1 MIRRFF
7 GPIPFSVF
15 ILLSVALG
23 YVIHSYMPNYIRT
36 SILKIENIELKDTT
50 KASKPLAIS
59 KLELMRISEKLSI
72 LMKSK
77 KQVSTPLIS
86 FLENHPTTADI
97 YPTKVSLSVSKDEK
111 EILLD
116 VVYTPKL
123 YTKDVAVLV
132 NEEAK
137 NLITDYFKQ
146 NLENKKSSAVSVITE
161 KKKNIQSI
169 PTKKEETPEIVTPEK
184 VKVAPKTENNKVP
197 PEIANNLTKFKE
209 FKAQEEAKLKEIQDQ
224 LNSLPPPSSTP
235 LVMLTSN
242 LQKNYEMQLIVLNG
256 KKDWIKNSDPEQIKK
271 IESEKAV
278 VFEKLKNE
286 NIKLRDESYYFK
298 GQQDKALREKHTHL
312 LHEEKS
318 KKDVLEALNELENSL
333 LKPQVVVE
341 TTNKVIDEAALAKKE
356 AEEAEAQR
364 VKIAQMEIEALSAYI
379 AEIDASLESLNSNG
393 LTSTAPIET
402 TITVAYYK
410 NPLIAGNLGILLLTL
425 LLISGIVF
433 GSSNKISSAKVVA
446 DILGAPMLGSIP
458 VLPNEGLEN
467 AKHKKLTDAIDAITE
482 SLTKTLQDKDI
493 KTLNILSPNS
503 SEGRTQLTG
512 MLALSFNLKKNM
524 KVIAL
529 DTCFNNPK
537 LADFLELKTRMQPN
551 EDGLISYFKHLIET
565 KEISETD
572 NNQWLAK
579 LVKPCVRNGVFV
591 ISPGAG
597 SFTDSNSFNSRVILT
612 MHEGLGKYVDLIISD
627 TPPLNSNLNFV
638 TKVLAENSSGNIL
651 LIKKGV
657 YTKKDLESLRRKFSS
672 INFLGFILK

>member
-7 GPIPFSVF
+7 GPIPFSIF
-15 ILLSVALG
+15 ILLSATLG
-23 YVIHSYMPNYIRT
+23 YFIHSYMPSHNRT
-36 SILKIENIELKDTT
+36 SIIKIENIELKDTT
-50 KASKPLAIS
+50 KASKPLSIS
-59 KLELMRISEKLSI
+59 KLELMRISEKLSN

-77 KQVSTPLIS
+77 KQLSTPLIS
-86 FLENHPTTADI
+86 FLENHPATAGI
-97 YPTKVSLSVSKDEK
+97 YPTKISLSVSKDEK

-116 VVYTPKL
+116 MAFTPKL
-123 YTKDVAVLV
+123 YTKDVSVLV
-132 NEEAK
+132 IDEAK
-137 NLITDYFKQ
+137 NLITEYFKHE
-146 NLENKKSSAVSVITE
+146 LENKKSSAVSVVTE
-161 KKKNIQSI
+161 KKKNIL
-169 PTKKEETPEIVTPEK
+169 PTTKKDDTPEIVMPEK
-184 VKVAPKTENNKVP
+184 VKVAPKVENNKVP
-197 PEIANNLTKFKE
+197 PEIANNLAKFKE
-209 FKAQEEAKLKEIQDQ
+209 FKAQEEAKLKELQDQ
-224 LNSLPPPSSTP
+224 LSSLPPPSSTP

-312 LHEEKS
+312 LNEEKS
-318 KKDVLEALNELENSL
+318 KKDVLDALNELEKSL
-333 LKPQVVVE
+333 LKPQEVAE
-341 TTNKVIDEAALAKKE
+341 TTTKVIDEAALAKKE

-364 VKIAQMEIEALSAYI
+364 VKIAQMEVEALNAYI

-393 LTSTAPIET
+393 ITSSAPVET
-402 TITVAYYK
+402 TMAVAYYK
-410 NPLIAGNLGILLLTL
+410 NPLIASNLGILLLTL

-433 GSSNKISSAKVVA
+433 GSSNKVSSAKVVA

-467 AKHKKLTDAIDAITE
+467 AKHKKLTDAIDAITD
-482 SLTKTLQDKDI
+482 SLTKTLQEKDI

-627 TPPLNSNLNFV
+627 TPPLNSSLNFV
-638 TKVLAENSSGNIL
+638 TKVLAENSTGNIL

-657 YTKKDLESLRRKFSS
+657 YTKKELESLRRKYSS
-672 INFLGFILK
+672 INLLGFILK